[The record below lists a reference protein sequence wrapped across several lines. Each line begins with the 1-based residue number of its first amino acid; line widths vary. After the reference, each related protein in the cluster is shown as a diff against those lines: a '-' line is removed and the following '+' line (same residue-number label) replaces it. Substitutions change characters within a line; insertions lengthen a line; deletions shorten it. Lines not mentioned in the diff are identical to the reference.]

1 MRVIQLKHPAIL
13 DNLLSD
19 MYVHK
24 EHHARSTF
32 SFEQMLALSS
42 EILSYIMENKVVYYY
57 LSNFH
62 MLSAFVFGKYP
73 FSKDTIRNMC

>member
-1 MRVIQLKHPAIL
+1 MRVIQLEHPAIL

-57 LSNFH
+57 LSNFQ

-73 FSKDTIRNMC
+73 FSKVTIRNMC